1 MEFRY
6 HSDASSFYNSEGH
19 IYPEPKE
26 TLEDLEALL
35 AETTQKLKSLP
46 PSKPASEYSD
56 DGEDLFLDLDMA
68 RFNLCSYIENLE
80 WKIDLKLFYAKSRL
94 SD

>member
-6 HSDASSFYNSEGH
+6 HSDASRFYNSEGH

-35 AETTQKLKSLP
+35 AEATQKLKSLP

-56 DGEDLFLDLDMA
+56 DDDDLLLDHGMA
-68 RFNLCSYIENLE
+68 RFNLCSLIENLE
-80 WKIDLKLFYAKSRL
+80 WKIDLKLL
-94 SD
+94 HLNH

>member
-56 DGEDLFLDLDMA
+56 DDDDLFLDLGMA

-80 WKIDLKLFYAKSRL
+80 WKVDLKLLYTIKNS
-94 SD
+94 

>member
-46 PSKPASEYSD
+46 PLKPASEYSND
-56 DGEDLFLDLDMA
+56 EDDLFLDLGMA
-68 RFNLCSYIENLE
+68 RFNLCSLIKNLE
-80 WKIDLKLFYAKSRL
+80 WKIDLKLL
-94 SD
+94 HLNH